1 MDDFG
6 NLISNTIASHAS
18 VLAFAAFMLCAECS
32 LSQILGDTTLQLYG
46 VIL

>member
-6 NLISNTIASHAS
+6 NLISNMPASQVS
-18 VLAFAAFMLCAECS
+18 RNGFAAFMLCAECN
-32 LSQILGDTTLQLYG
+32 LSQIFCDTSLQLYG